1 MNTFARTLLLSTA
14 LSAACVSAY
23 GAEARS
29 LAHAPVSNLVAL
41 YTFQGGSDGAR
52 PYGALV
58 RDRMGNL
65 YGTTNEG
72 GGACNCGTVF
82 KLTPDGQE
90 TILHAF
96 TSGNDGAHPFAGLV
110 RDGHG
115 DFYGTTPEGGAH
127 NSGTVFKVSPKGKES
142 IVYSFS
148 GGADGTQPYGALILD
163 AEGNLYGTTQHGG
176 THNSGTV
183 FKLDPAGKETVLY
196 TFTGGTDGNTPMAEL
211 VRDDAGNLY
220 STTAYG
226 GTSKAGVVFKL
237 DPAGNETVLHSFR
250 NEKDG
255 AFPESGLI
263 LDKVGNLYG
272 TAFLAGPYGSGNV
285 FKITVSGK
293 EKVLHLFSM
302 PTDGNGPMARL
313 VKDGDGTLYGTT
325 YYGGVSNSG
334 SIFKL
339 GPDGTETVLHSFT
352 MAEDGAYPYAGLIR
366 DKEGNFY
373 GTTEAGGEPRLGV
386 VFKISNQ

>member
-1 MNTFARTLLLSTA
+1 MNTFARLLLGTA
-14 LSAACVSAY
+14 LSVVCVSAY
-23 GAEARS
+23 GGEASSAR
-29 LAHAPVSNLVAL
+29 HAPASNLVAL

-58 RDRMGNL
+58 RDKAGNL

-96 TSGNDGAHPFAGLV
+96 TAGNDGAHPFAGLV
-110 RDGHG
+110 RDSHG
-115 DFYGTTPEGGAH
+115 NFYGTTPEGGAH
-127 NSGTVFKVSPKGKES
+127 GSGAVFKVSAKGKES

-148 GGADGTQPYGALILD
+148 GGADGAQPYGALILGAD
-163 AEGNLYGTTQHGG
+163 GSLYGTTQHGG
-176 THNSGTV
+176 AHNSGTV
-183 FKLDPAGKETVLY
+183 FKLDFAGKETVLY
-196 TFTGGTDGNTPMAEL
+196 TFSGGTDGNTPMAEL

-226 GTSKAGVVFKL
+226 GMSKAGVVFKL

-313 VKDGDGTLYGTT
+313 VKAGDGTLYGTT
-325 YYGGVSNSG
+325 YYGGISNSG
-334 SIFKL
+334 SVFKL
-339 GPDGTETVLHSFT
+339 EPDGTETVLHSFT

-366 DKEGNFY
+366 DKQGNFY